1 MWDLCV
7 KNSNSKYKLE
17 YYKMKI
23 FTRFTQ
29 VAFFALV
36 VVMYASCSGGEKKD
50 DKAVASKP
58 KDECQLMIRYID
70 EDSLMRNYN
79 LAKDVNEAVLR
90 NSGKLDAAQ
99 RQKAEEIQKFG
110 SEMQRKYDSNG
121 YLSQASFA
129 ADQQK
134 LQKMQ
139 ADAEAYVVNLQ
150 RTMQNELQQSNI
162 QLNDSIENYIKQYI
176 KEKGYDMVLRKAAT
190 FYIDSKYDVTEEV
203 IKGLNARY
211 NKVESKK

>member
-1 MWDLCV
+1 
-7 KNSNSKYKLE
+7 
-17 YYKMKI
+17 MKI
-23 FTRFTQ
+23 FTRFTK
-29 VAFFALV
+29 VAFFALTV
-36 VVMYASCSGGEKKD
+36 VAFASCNNGEKKD
-50 DKAVASKP
+50 DNKAVASNLKS
-58 KDECQLMIRYID
+58 ECQLTIRYID

-90 NSGKLDAAQ
+90 NSSKLDAAQ
-99 RQKAEEIQKFG
+99 RQKAEEIQKFAG
-110 SEMQRKYDSNG
+110 EMQRKYDSNG
-121 YLSQASFA
+121 YLSQASFN

-134 LQKMQ
+134 LQRMQ
-139 ADAEAYVVNLQ
+139 ADAESYVGNLQ

-162 QLNDSIENYIKQYI
+162 QLNDSIENYIKYYI

-190 FYIDSKYDVTEEV
+190 FYIDPKYDVTEEV

>member
-1 MWDLCV
+1 
-7 KNSNSKYKLE
+7 
-17 YYKMKI
+17 MKI
-23 FTRFTQ
+23 FTGFTK

-36 VVMYASCSGGEKKD
+36 MIVFASCNNGEKKEGN
-50 DKAVASKP
+50 KAVASANP
-58 KDECQLMIRYID
+58 KSECQLTIRYID

-90 NSGKLDAAQ
+90 NSSKLDAAQ
-99 RQKAEEIQKFG
+99 RQKAEEIQRFAA
-110 SEMQRKYDSNG
+110 EMQRKYDSNG
-121 YLSQASFA
+121 YLSQASFN

-134 LQKMQ
+134 LQRMQ
-139 ADAEAYVVNLQ
+139 ADAESYVGNLQ

-162 QLNDSIENYIKQYI
+162 QLNDSIENFIKQYI

-190 FYIDSKYDVTEEV
+190 FYIDPKYDVTAEV